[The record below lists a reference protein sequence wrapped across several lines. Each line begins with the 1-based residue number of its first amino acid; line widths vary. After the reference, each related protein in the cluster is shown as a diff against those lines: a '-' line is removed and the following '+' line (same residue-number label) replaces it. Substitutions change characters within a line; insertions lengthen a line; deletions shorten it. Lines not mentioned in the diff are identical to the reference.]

1 MIAIEPII
9 KTIEMMVL
17 NAFIT
22 VSHLINEDMESV
34 NRTETFSFTIQL
46 TADEVIVK
54 RVATTPNSLPEYYQ
68 G

>member
-17 NAFIT
+17 NAFMT
-22 VSHLINEDMESV
+22 VSHLINEDTESI
-34 NRTETFSFTIQL
+34 NRAEAFSFTIQL

-54 RVATTPNSLPEYYQ
+54 RVATTLNSLPEYYQ